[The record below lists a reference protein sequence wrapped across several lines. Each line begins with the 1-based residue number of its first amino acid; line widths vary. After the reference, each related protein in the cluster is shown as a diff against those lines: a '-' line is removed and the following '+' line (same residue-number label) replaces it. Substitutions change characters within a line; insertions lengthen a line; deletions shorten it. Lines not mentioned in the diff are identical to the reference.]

1 MTYENTFAHH
11 ENTRTSWTQRA
22 YARARKIITIWG
34 NRKALSL
41 SIGTLPDH
49 MLRDIG
55 LTAADVESALNE
67 SSLASETDRLGE
79 IAKTQS
85 RNW

>member
-22 YARARKIITIWG
+22 YGWARKIITNWAD
-34 NRKALSL
+34 RQALSSSL
-41 SIGTLPDH
+41 GALPDH

-55 LTAADVESALNE
+55 LTAADVESSLNE
-67 SSLASETDRLGE
+67 SSLASANDRLGE
-79 IAKTQS
+79 MAKTQS

>member
-11 ENTRTSWTQRA
+11 GNTRASWTQRA
-22 YARARKIITIWG
+22 YARARKIITNWG
-34 NRKALSL
+34 NKEALSSSL
-41 SIGTLPDH
+41 GSLPDH

-55 LTAADVESALNE
+55 LTAVDVESALNE
-67 SSLASETDRLGE
+67 SSLATETDRLGE
-79 IAKTQS
+79 IARTQS